1 MNNCFFISE
10 GAFTFKVEGT
20 GVVTRRFFVSG
31 GSEVIIVVSINKNI
45 EYIESHSK
53 TNAKNLQRQRRPYT
67 VVIC

>member
-45 EYIESHSK
+45 
-53 TNAKNLQRQRRPYT
+53 
-67 VVIC
+67 